1 MPPRWA
7 AGGGSAGRARAREG
21 LGMGRHLG
29 GPQKVSRS
37 QGFRPAGRGGGVVRS
52 GGKQGANILGQGA
65 RGELE
70 ENAMR
75 ARAGRWAAHRW
86 GGVDADTKCL
96 DL

>member
-7 AGGGSAGRARAREG
+7 AGRGAAARARAREG
-21 LGMGRHLG
+21 LGMARHLG

-37 QGFRPAGRGGGVVRS
+37 QGFPPAERGGWVVRS

-75 ARAGRWAAHRW
+75 ARAGRWAAHRLC
-86 GGVDADTKCL
+86 GVGADTRGMYL
-96 DL
+96 